1 MENGNDNSIYGE
13 NGKVVNALQ
22 FYKQNFNNHFFFFG
36 NLLKLFLKNWISQK
50 GWTNYNYYKN

>member
-22 FYKQNFNNHFFFFG
+22 FYKQNFNNNFFFG